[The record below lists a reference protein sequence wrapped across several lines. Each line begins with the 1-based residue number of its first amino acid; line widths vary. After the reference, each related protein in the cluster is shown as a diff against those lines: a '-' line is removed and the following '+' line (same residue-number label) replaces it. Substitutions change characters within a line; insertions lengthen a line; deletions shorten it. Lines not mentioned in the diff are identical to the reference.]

1 MKAKATR
8 EYQEMRAT
16 RKMIDFVAVT
26 NQEDIAI
33 LKRADELAHQW
44 QRVAKMG
51 DLVINTETGECAT
64 EEDFARVRGVLSMM
78 AESCGAHFTVEDEE
92 PEPECFEPIWKDLCD
107 RIKEM

>member
-1 MKAKATR
+1 MKARATR
-8 EYQEMRAT
+8 EYQEMRVT
-16 RKMIDFVAVT
+16 RKVIDFVAVT

-51 DLVINTETGECAT
+51 DLVINAETGEFAT

-78 AESCGAHFTVEDEE
+78 AESNGAHFTVEDEE
-92 PEPECFEPIWKDLCD
+92 PEPAPFEPNWKDLCNL
-107 RIKEM
+107 